1 MICFSREI
9 RYNFAVYNENRT
21 ERNPMSKSG
30 KTIRAEFIQFFADLE
45 HTHVV
50 SGSLLPADDPTLLFA
65 NAGMNQFKPV
75 FLGTEARDYTR
86 AVNSQKCIRAGG
98 KHNDLDDV
106 GRDCYHHTFFEM
118 LGNWSFGDYFKAE
131 AIDWAWELLVNRWG
145 LDPKRLYATYFEG
158 SDAEGLDVDL
168 EARELWL
175 RYLPAEQILPGTK
188 KDNFWEMGETGP
200 CGPCSE
206 VHYDGTDDFSGGPKV
221 NMDDPRVI
229 EIWNLVFMQFN
240 RDAAGVL
247 APLPAQHV
255 DTGMGLERFA
265 AVIQG
270 KKSNYATDLFTPIIE
285 TIEALSGKGYGEGL
299 DGDRYDSTDDASLID
314 VAMRV
319 ISDHVRTLTFA
330 IADGILPSND
340 GRGYVLRS
348 ILRRAAGFGRQH
360 LGIEGTFI
368 HTLVAVVVDTFG
380 DAFGELAA
388 RKQVVIDTIR
398 EEEESFGKT
407 LDRGLT
413 LFDRLI
419 ETARRNGEKK
429 ISGVDAFELHATYGF
444 PITLTKLMAEK
455 AGLTVD
461 ELGFAEAMETHRN
474 TSRSDSGKF
483 KVDAVIGLPATDD
496 SEKFASAPVDAKVLG
511 WVIGDKFITEGS
523 LNVGDEAAVVLD
535 RTCFYG
541 ESGGQVG
548 DAGELQCE
556 NMRFVVSGTKLA
568 GSCVLHAGALASGTL
583 HVGARVSAT
592 LDTARRTAIVR
603 NHSATHLLN
612 WALRQVLGDGV
623 NQAGSV
629 VDGERFRFDF
639 TNAKAVTA
647 GELAEVERLVNEK
660 ILADLPITIDF
671 RPLDDAKKISGVR
684 AVFGEKYPDPVRV
697 VAMGPDVLE
706 AAQPTDAVE
715 FCGGVHL
722 ARTSQIGLF
731 KIVAEE
737 SVAKGVRRVSGIT
750 GAVAAAWAVEADGV
764 LRELAAV
771 LKVKPDAMVERVVAM
786 QKEIKKLKKRPAAAA
801 GGGGLSNEVEVET
814 TAGKVVVAQSLAPD
828 AGAMRGLADQLRQKG
843 AVAVFLGAA
852 DEDEGKVILVAM
864 CNDEIVKGG
873 NLKAGDWVK
882 TVAPVVGG
890 GGGGKPNLAQAG
902 GKIPAKLPEA
912 LAAAV
917 EFAKTQL
924 G

>member
-1 MICFSREI
+1 
-9 RYNFAVYNENRT
+9 
-21 ERNPMSKSG
+21 MSKSG
-30 KTIRAEFIQFFADLE
+30 KAIRAEFVQFFADLE
-45 HTHVV
+45 HAHVV
-50 SGSLLPADDPTLLFA
+50 SSSLLPADDPTLLFA

-75 FLGTEARDYTR
+75 FLGTEDRGYTR
-86 AVNSQKCIRAGG
+86 AANSQKCIRAGG

-118 LGNWSFGDYFKAE
+118 LGNWSFGDYFKTE
-131 AIDWAWELLVNRWG
+131 AIDWAWELLVKRWG
-145 LDPKRLYATYFEG
+145 LDPKRLHATYFEG
-158 SDAEGLDVDL
+158 SDAEGLDADL
-168 EARELWL
+168 EARDLWL
-175 RYLPAEQILPGTK
+175 RYLPAEQVHPGNK

-221 NMDDPRVI
+221 NKDDPRVI

-255 DTGMGLERFA
+255 DTGMGLERIT

-270 KKSNYATDLFTPIIE
+270 KQSNYATDLFTPIIE
-285 TIEALSGKGYGEGL
+285 AIEALSGKVYGEGL

-368 HTLVAVVVDTFG
+368 HTLVAIVVDTFG
-380 DAFGELAA
+380 EAFGELVD

-419 ETARRNGEKK
+419 ETARRNGEAT
-429 ISGVDAFELHATYGF
+429 ISGMDAFELHATYGF

-483 KVDAVIGLPATDD
+483 KSDAVIGLPATGD
-496 SEKFASAPVDAKVLG
+496 SEKFATAPVDAKVLG
-511 WVIGDKFITEGS
+511 WVIGDKFITEGT
-523 LNVGDEAAVVLD
+523 LTAGDEAAVVLD

-548 DAGELQCE
+548 DAGELLCE
-556 NMRFVVSGTKLA
+556 NMRFVVSDTKLA
-568 GSCVLHAGALASGTL
+568 GSCVLHAGTLASGTL

-592 LDTARRTAIVR
+592 LDTMRRTAIVR

-639 TNAKAVTA
+639 TNSKAVTA
-647 GELAEVERLVNEK
+647 EQLAEVERLVNEK

-671 RPLDDAKKISGVR
+671 RPLDDAKKIPGVR

-697 VAMGPDVLE
+697 VAMGPDVLD

-715 FCGGVHL
+715 FFGGVHL

-731 KIVAEE
+731 KLVAEE
-737 SVAKGVRRVSGIT
+737 SVAKGVRRVSGVT
-750 GAVAAAWAVEADGV
+750 GAAAAAWAVEADGV

-771 LKVKPDAMVERVVAM
+771 LKVRPDAMTERVVAM

-801 GGGGLSNEVEVET
+801 GGGGLSNEVEVDT
-814 TAGKVVVAQSLAPD
+814 AAGKVVVAQSLSPD

-864 CNDEIVKGG
+864 CSDEIVKCGS
-873 NLKAGDWVK
+873 LKAGDWVK

-912 LAAAV
+912 LAAAA
-917 EFAKTQL
+917 EFAKAQL